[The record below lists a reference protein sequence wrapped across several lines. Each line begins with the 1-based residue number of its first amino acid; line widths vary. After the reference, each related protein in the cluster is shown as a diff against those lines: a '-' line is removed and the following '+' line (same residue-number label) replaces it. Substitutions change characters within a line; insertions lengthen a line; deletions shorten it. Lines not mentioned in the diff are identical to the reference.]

1 MAPRQVVM
9 LVANETN
16 PTNLR
21 NAERLRTLFFAK
33 RIVWEEIDGTD
44 PSNKEKRGALFG
56 ISILPFQYP
65 QVFFMDSE
73 SGEYRFI
80 GNYNRVSTLNENA
93 EMLRENPEILAN
105 HPDLADEVFDK
116 VFAEVMHRRES
127 FETLSTINPASDD
140 SVVDDQELDALERK
154 LSASAAMMELS
165 AAALAL
171 SASAA
176 ALESSCA
183 GPADDAAAVS
193 PPLAE
198 VLDWPLIEAN
208 VEESLTQSPAS
219 GAEQAIEEEPT
230 EAEQI
235 SMPAVSASSPQS
247 IVKYNSLTS
256 RGLTDIEVEMSFPI
270 RPSVGTWLM
279 WISNDADVEKSMH
292 QPLLR
297 EEQEEVVEKGAAE
310 EEEEEQVPEPACEKP
325 QSFLLRPQR
334 LRKRDRLK
342 RRLKK
347 IFGFECL
354 AGRSEKEIVTNETLV
369 VLQTTQTLSP
379 PMNP

>member
-1 MAPRQVVM
+1 MAPPQVVM
-9 LVANETN
+9 LIANETN

-21 NAERLRTLFFAK
+21 NAERLRTLFFVK

-44 PSNKEKRGALFG
+44 PINKEKRGELFG
-56 ISILPFQYP
+56 ISILPFQFP

-105 HPDLADEVFDK
+105 HPDLADEVFDE

-127 FETLSTINPASDD
+127 FETLSTINPASED

-183 GPADDAAAVS
+183 GPADDTAAVS
-193 PPLAE
+193 PPE
-198 VLDWPLIEAN
+198 VLDCPPIEAN
-208 VEESLTQSPAS
+208 EEERLAQSSAS
-219 GAEQAIEEEPT
+219 GAEQATEEEPT
-230 EAEQI
+230 
-235 SMPAVSASSPQS
+235 
-247 IVKYNSLTS
+247 
-256 RGLTDIEVEMSFPI
+256 EVEMSFPV

-279 WISNDADVEKSMH
+279 WINNDADVEKSVH

-297 EEQEEVVEKGAAE
+297 EEQEEVVEKGAA
-310 EEEEEQVPEPACEKP
+310 EEEEQVPEPACEKP

-342 RRLKK
+342 RRLKN

-354 AGRSEKEIVTNETLV
+354 AGRSEKETVTNETLV
-369 VLQTTQTLSP
+369 VLQTTQILSP